1 MTKTKKVMAGTDREK
16 LGQELFP
23 PIDRLRLPQR
33 LRSERLREEVISD
46 IQKSPQMYGFY
57 SSLGEED
64 QEMLMEFFMGN
75 RGLNALYDPFFKIL
89 MTQQRLESL
98 LKQIMGQQVEIIKV
112 LPTETVRKSEEGS
125 VMIMD
130 LVVKLADGSYVD
142 LEIQRI
148 TVEFPFERAVCYASD
163 MVVRQYEQLKMEQ
176 KRAARE
182 WKAWKQRQDDAECLK
197 RRGMPAGDEE
207 PEPAVKFNYESL
219 RPVYVIVLMNS
230 AADKYSA
237 FKEQY
242 IHRTPDE
249 VVFDTG
255 LKERAIQKF
264 IFLSLDIFR
273 GVFNNRDRSRKM
285 TELEAWLCFLA
296 SNRPDDITQLVRE
309 YPQFAEM
316 YMEINRFRAR
326 PEEMMTM
333 MTEAIKMLDEGDA
346 KMQIEKLHEKV
357 ENLRGV
363 VGRLTD
369 EKEALESKTETLL
382 NEKEALENVNR
393 ELADSNEALENV
405 NRELADSNEAL
416 ENVNREL
423 ADSNEALENVNRELA
438 DSNEALRKR
447 IAELESGQR

>member
-1 MTKTKKVMAGTDREK
+1 MAKKKKATMGTDREK

-23 PIDRLRLPQR
+23 PIDSLMLPQK
-33 LRSERLREEVISD
+33 LRSERLWEEVISD
-46 IQKSPQMYGFY
+46 IQKSPEMYGFY
-57 SSLGEED
+57 SSLGVED
-64 QEMLMEFFMGN
+64 QNMLMEFFMGN

-89 MTQQRLESL
+89 MTPRRLEDL
-98 LKQIMGQQVEIIKV
+98 LTQVMGQQIEIIMV
-112 LPTETVRKSEEGS
+112 LPTETIRKSEEGS

-130 LVVKLADGSYVD
+130 MVVKLADGSYVD

-176 KRAARE
+176 KKAASE
-182 WKAWKQRQDDAECLK
+182 WKAWKKRRDAADKLK
-197 RRGMPAGDEE
+197 RKGFPATEE
-207 PEPAVKFNYESL
+207 GPEPVVKFNYQSL

-230 AADKYSA
+230 SADKYSA

-264 IFLSLDIFR
+264 IFVSLDIFR
-273 GVFNNRDRSRKM
+273 GMFNNRDRGRKM

-296 SNRPDDITQLVRE
+296 SNKPDDITQLVQE

-316 YMEINRFRAR
+316 YVEINQFRTK

-346 KMQIEKLHEKV
+346 KMQIEKLHERV
-357 ENLRGV
+357 EELQEF
-363 VGRLTD
+363 VGHLTNEREVLKNEKRELSNTNKELTNTNKELTD
-369 EKEALESKTETLL
+369 TNKELTDT
-382 NEKEALENVNR
+382 NKELTDTNKELSDTNK
-393 ELADSNEALENV
+393 ELAEANEALK
-405 NRELADSNEAL
+405 
-416 ENVNREL
+416 
-423 ADSNEALENVNRELA
+423 
-438 DSNEALRKR
+438 KR
-447 IAELESGQR
+447 IAELESGQD

>member
-1 MTKTKKVMAGTDREK
+1 MAKEKKVTTGTDREK
-16 LGQELFP
+16 LGRELFP
-23 PIDRLRLPQR
+23 PIDRLMLPQR
-33 LRSERLREEVISD
+33 LRSERLREEVIAD

-57 SSLGEED
+57 SELGEKD

-75 RGLNALYDPFFKIL
+75 RGLNALYDPFFKML
-89 MTQQRLESL
+89 MTPRRLENL
-98 LKQIMGQQVEIIKV
+98 LEQVMGQQVEIIMV
-112 LPTETVRKSEEGS
+112 LPTETIRKSEEGS

-130 LVVKLADGSYVD
+130 MVVKLADGSYVD

-182 WKAWKQRQDDAECLK
+182 WKAWKK
-197 RRGMPAGDEE
+197 RRDETESLKQRDFSAGDEE
-207 PEPAVKFNYESL
+207 PVVKFNYESL

-230 AADKYSA
+230 SADKYSA

-255 LKERAIQKF
+255 LRERAIQKF
-264 IFLSLDIFR
+264 IFVSLDIFR
-273 GVFNNRDRSRKM
+273 DMFNNRDRSKKM

-296 SNRPDDITQLVRE
+296 SSKPDDITQLVQE
-309 YPQFAEM
+309 HPQFAEM
-316 YMEINRFRAR
+316 YLEINQFRSR

-333 MTEAIKMLDEGDA
+333 MTEAIKMLDDGDA

-357 ENLRGV
+357 EKLQEF
-363 VGRLTD
+363 VGHLTN
-369 EKEALESKTETLL
+369 EKEALESETETLM
-382 NEKEALENVNR
+382 NEKAAMENANR
-393 ELADSNEALENV
+393 ELADMNKELSDTNKELSDTNKDLAEANEALK
-405 NRELADSNEAL
+405 
-416 ENVNREL
+416 
-423 ADSNEALENVNRELA
+423 
-438 DSNEALRKR
+438 KR
-447 IAELESGQR
+447 IAELESRQG

>member
-1 MTKTKKVMAGTDREK
+1 MEKEKKVTTGTDREK
-16 LGQELFP
+16 LGRELFP
-23 PIDRLRLPQR
+23 PIDRLMLPQR

-57 SSLGEED
+57 SELGEKD

-89 MTQQRLESL
+89 MTPQRLENL

-112 LPTETVRKSEEGS
+112 LPTETIRKSEEGS

-130 LVVKLADGSYVD
+130 MVVKLADGSYVD

-182 WKAWKQRQDDAECLK
+182 WKTWKK
-197 RRGMPAGDEE
+197 RRDEAESLKLRGFSVGEEE
-207 PEPAVKFNYESL
+207 PEPAVKFNYENL

-230 AADKYSA
+230 SADKYSV
-237 FKEQY
+237 FREQY

-264 IFLSLDIFR
+264 IFISLDIFR
-273 GVFNNRDRSRKM
+273 GMFNNRDKSKKM

-296 SNRPDDITQLVRE
+296 SSKPDDITQLVQE
-309 YPQFAEM
+309 YPQFTEM
-316 YMEINRFRAR
+316 YMEINQFRLR

-346 KMQIEKLHEKV
+346 KMQIERLHEKV
-357 ENLRGV
+357 EKLQSEAEALMNEKAAMENANKE
-363 VGRLTD
+363 LTD
-369 EKEALESKTETLL
+369 TNK
-382 NEKEALENVNR
+382 
-393 ELADSNEALENV
+393 ELADTNKELTDTNKELTDTNKELIDTNKELAEANEALK
-405 NRELADSNEAL
+405 
-416 ENVNREL
+416 
-423 ADSNEALENVNRELA
+423 
-438 DSNEALRKR
+438 KR
-447 IAELESGQR
+447 IAELESGQG